1 MNGGGRDGGGGGGAP
16 SLVWKKGTD
25 NGRMLPKKDGGWY
38 FEKLEVNYCHH
49 TNSAGVQQCMR
60 KDGRV
65 ALLTA
70 DKGTFT
76 SRFVS
81 RRSRRK
87 EETEEEYM
95 TMKKEADAKRT
106 RLLFC
111 PELVDIVLHTTWT
124 NEQKL
129 EKLYEFAE
137 KNYPEDFYT
146 NIYEK
151 QALSYGTEFEY
162 RDAEPGESAET
173 ISKFDRYI
181 PADDLS
187 DKPMIHHMVFS
198 LRVHWLTPGI
208 RFKVMEDSGYGH
220 EYLVTDE
227 DFDTA

>member
-1 MNGGGRDGGGGGGAP
+1 
-16 SLVWKKGTD
+16 
-25 NGRMLPKKDGGWY
+25 MLPKKDGGWY

-65 ALLTA
+65 TLLIA

-76 SRFVS
+76 TRFVG
-81 RRSRRK
+81 RRIRRK

-95 TMKKEADAKRT
+95 TMKKEAAAKRT

-146 NIYEK
+146 NIYEE
-151 QALSYGTEFEY
+151 QALSYGTEFE
-162 RDAEPGESAET
+162 
-173 ISKFDRYI
+173 ISRCGT
-181 PADDLS
+181 
-187 DKPMIHHMVFS
+187 
-198 LRVHWLTPGI
+198 R
-208 RFKVMEDSGYGH
+208 REC
-220 EYLVTDE
+220 
-227 DFDTA
+227 